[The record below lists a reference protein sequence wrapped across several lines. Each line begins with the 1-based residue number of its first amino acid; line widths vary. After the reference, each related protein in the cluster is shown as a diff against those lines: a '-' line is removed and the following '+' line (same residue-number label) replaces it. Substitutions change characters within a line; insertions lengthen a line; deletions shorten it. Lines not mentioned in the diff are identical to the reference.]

1 VRPFLIQLCYSKIY
15 YFQSGFLR
23 LIYYLG
29 ENGEKTVT
37 EIIEEADIPVHQL
50 YASIDKAIRLK
61 LVKRRIDKSS
71 YPNRNLISLT
81 TKGEKLALK
90 LKEITNLLTFQ

>member
-1 VRPFLIQLCYSKIY
+1 MDSLRILEK
-15 YFQSGFLR
+15 QSGFLR

-50 YASIDKAIRLK
+50 YASIDKAIQLK
-61 LVKRRIDKSS
+61 LVKSRIDKST

-81 TKGEKLALK
+81 TKGKRLALK

>member
-1 VRPFLIQLCYSKIY
+1 MIDTDIDMHAQ
-15 YFQSGFLR
+15 
-23 LIYYLG
+23 
-29 ENGEKTVT
+29 EKTIT

-50 YASIDKAIRLK
+50 YASIDKAVQLK

-81 TKGEKLALK
+81 AKGKEMALK
-90 LKEITNLLTFQ
+90 LKEITDILTFQ

>member
-1 VRPFLIQLCYSKIY
+1 MDSLKVLEK
-15 YFQSGFLR
+15 QSGFLR